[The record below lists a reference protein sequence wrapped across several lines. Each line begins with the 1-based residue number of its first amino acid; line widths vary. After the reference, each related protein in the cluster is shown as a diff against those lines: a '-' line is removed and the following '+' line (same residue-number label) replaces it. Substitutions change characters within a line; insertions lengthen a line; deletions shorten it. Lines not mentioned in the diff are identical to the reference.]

1 MRTNK
6 KGTIKEGSFA
16 PISTLLCLAGLIL
29 GIQTTTSSAQTAAQ
43 DQPESERTVISP
55 ENYPYFGFPYSPGIL
70 VGDTLYIS
78 GHLGRDPVTTE
89 LVDGGIEAETRQAMA
104 NIQEVLKAAGM
115 ELEHVVSVTAFIADI
130 GEFPTFNAVYREY
143 FPDDPPARATVQVA
157 ALNVGA
163 QIELQ
168 MIAVKP

>member
-1 MRTNK
+1 MRTINK
-6 KGTIKEGSFA
+6 STVRKASFA
-16 PISTLLCLAGLIL
+16 RIATLSCVAGLFL
-29 GIQTTTSSAQTAAQ
+29 GMQITTSSSQTAPQ
-43 DQPESERTVISP
+43 DQSDAARTVISP

-89 LVDGGIEAETRQAMA
+89 LVEGGIEAETRQAMA
-104 NIQEVLKAAGM
+104 NIQAVLRAAGM
-115 ELEHVVSVTAFIADI
+115 DLEHVVSVTAFIADI
-130 GEFPTFNAVYREY
+130 GEFPTFNAAYREY
-143 FPDDPPARATVQVA
+143 FPEDPPARATVQVA